1 MYNLSHFK
9 KVSAICGM
17 TTETQDGAEKHT
29 RNASERLNLL
39 KYEYCHADF
48 PEIGLYAYRYA
59 ETR

>member
-1 MYNLSHFK
+1 M
-9 KVSAICGM
+9 AAEM
-17 TTETQDGAEKHT
+17 RDGAEKHAWNA
-29 RNASERLNLL
+29 RNRFNLL